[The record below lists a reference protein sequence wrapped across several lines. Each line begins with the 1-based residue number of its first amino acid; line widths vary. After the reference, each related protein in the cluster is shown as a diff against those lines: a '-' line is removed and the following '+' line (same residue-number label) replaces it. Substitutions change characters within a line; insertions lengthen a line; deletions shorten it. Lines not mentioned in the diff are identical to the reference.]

1 MIKYKG
7 SPINFPP
14 LEHPVV
20 LIITDNVVE
29 AKKELQLAWD
39 LEDSSDVGQ
48 AVFQHST
55 GIVYCI
61 VLDTA
66 TRLTV
71 LHEALHCINFIYSVI
86 NAEIDPNSDE
96 IYVRHASWLQDV
108 ILTEWE
114 DYYNNLVLRN
124 ENNSN

>member
-108 ILTEWE
+108 ILTESE
-114 DYYNNLVLRN
+114 DYYNNLASRN

>member
-20 LIITDNVVE
+20 LIITDKVVE

-114 DYYNNLVLRN
+114 DYYNNLALRN

>member
-96 IYVRHASWLQDV
+96 IYLRHASWLQDV
-108 ILTEWE
+108 ILTEW
-114 DYYNNLVLRN
+114 
-124 ENNSN
+124 

>member
-39 LEDSSDVGQ
+39 LEDSSDV
-48 AVFQHST
+48 
-55 GIVYCI
+55 
-61 VLDTA
+61 
-66 TRLTV
+66 
-71 LHEALHCINFIYSVI
+71 
-86 NAEIDPNSDE
+86 
-96 IYVRHASWLQDV
+96 
-108 ILTEWE
+108 
-114 DYYNNLVLRN
+114 
-124 ENNSN
+124 

>member
-55 GIVYCI
+55 GIDI
-61 VLDTA
+61 V
-66 TRLTV
+66 
-71 LHEALHCINFIYSVI
+71 
-86 NAEIDPNSDE
+86 
-96 IYVRHASWLQDV
+96 
-108 ILTEWE
+108 
-114 DYYNNLVLRN
+114 
-124 ENNSN
+124 

>member
-20 LIITDNVVE
+20 LIITDNVAE

-114 DYYNNLVLRN
+114 DYYNNLALRN

>member
-66 TRLTV
+66 TRLNCAARSST
-71 LHEALHCINFIYSVI
+71 LYKLYIFCYK
-86 NAEIDPNSDE
+86 
-96 IYVRHASWLQDV
+96 R
-108 ILTEWE
+108 
-114 DYYNNLVLRN
+114 
-124 ENNSN
+124 

>member
-29 AKKELQLAWD
+29 AKLQLAWD

-114 DYYNNLVLRN
+114 DYYNNLALRN